1 MALHLLVTIMLRDE
15 PNSING
21 IQDAAAYVQNGIG
34 MMASTAE
41 RINNLA
47 SFLVP
52 FMSWLT
58 VVALTAAALVL
69 YIIPIRYVHSA
80 HARGQVHA
88 TQHIS
93 PHVCYFF
100 QVLDHV
106 VGMPKVFKK
115 AH

>member
-1 MALHLLVTIMLRDE
+1 MALQLLVNCTMLCDE
-15 PNSING
+15 SNSING

-69 YIIPIRYVHSA
+69 YIIPIRYVRCA
-80 HARGQVHA
+80 HARGSF
-88 TQHIS
+88 TQRSTFSLMFVIF
-93 PHVCYFF
+93 P
-100 QVLDHV
+100 
-106 VGMPKVFKK
+106 GT
-115 AH
+115 